1 MKNFPAALKVCVIF
15 TGVFL
20 VVLTANKYSS
30 VTTTKQPTN
39 NKRLVQMINSRHT
52 FDITKLYQ
60 YIIDNQRVRIMSE
73 MDQFPVENN
82 QDINDFIPDQGG
94 QPSRAMVRYAFF
106 KAFFIV
112 FFNDII
118 YRLPPLG
125 EVGLPF

>member
-39 NKRLVQMINSRHT
+39 NRRLVQMINSRHT
-52 FDITKLYQ
+52 FDISNNKLYQ

-82 QDINDFIPDQGG
+82 QDINDLIPDQGG
-94 QPSRAMVRYAFF
+94 QPSRAMVWICI
-106 KAFFIV
+106 FIE
-112 FFNDII
+112 DISI
-118 YRLPPLG
+118 S
-125 EVGLPF
+125 